1 MSQLDNEILG
11 LQNTGLPGAVPARK
25 AFADSNFRL
34 KKGHTTFPRGFFL
47 TCLVHAQSGETQ
59 VLVSG
64 DGFRTARR
72 VCTEFDMSSQVRNLY
87 AKKKKGK

>member
-25 AFADSNFRL
+25 AKAFADANFRL
-34 KKGHTTFPRGFFL
+34 KRGHTTFPRGFFL

-72 VCTEFDMSSQVRNLY
+72 VCTEFDMSSQARTLY
-87 AKKKKGK
+87 AED